1 MFNDNIPGVEN
12 IFIYSHCMRKGAAP
26 MPERPLRLTPSLPRE
41 TGLQARVA
49 ELVQVDG
56 RRGWFGAP
64 LAKPVRLVLTLDH
77 DREAGHEGR
86 DRHKTDTQ
94 GANKRLPARSGD
106 ASSAAPAVPFD
117 AERAF
122 ESKNAPLY
130 PFLTTTVYRNGL
142 PATEAAPIVPRAAP
156 DTRKAETR

>member
-1 MFNDNIPGVEN
+1 MFNDNIPNVEKHLHL
-12 IFIYSHCMRKGAAP
+12 FTLHKEG
-26 MPERPLRLTPSLPRE
+26 PLRCRSGPSLISAFLAV
-41 TGLQARVA
+41 TGLQARAA

-56 RRGWFGAP
+56 RRGRLGAP

-122 ESKNAPLY
+122 ESKNAPPH

-142 PATEAAPIVPRAAP
+142 PATGAAPILPRAAP
-156 DTRKAETR
+156 TPV